1 MKPKL
6 ILILLMA
13 IVPLKFACTPERLS
27 DQGAEIFPIYIAAD
41 VELRQSGLMK
51 TVPVI
56 DDYVHADQNFTLRQK
71 IELLL
76 VQLSERYFNNL
87 SVVMKDVRLTG
98 SLRILHIDLVE
109 NPAYQGPGSLQPYES
124 WYDFFQGSHGG
135 QNTQIILTESLLQRH
150 HQGDWIDALVVLY
163 EGKEFGDFDH
173 IDLKR
178 TIFRYE

>member
-1 MKPKL
+1 MKPKF
-6 ILILLMA
+6 IIILLIA
-13 IVPLKFACTPERLS
+13 IAPGKFACTPEPLS
-27 DQGAEIFPIYIAAD
+27 DQEVEIFPLYIAAD
-41 VELRQSGLMK
+41 VELRQSGLQK

-56 DDYVHADQNFTLRQK
+56 DDYVFSDRNLTLQKK
-71 IELLL
+71 IEIILE
-76 VQLSERYFNNL
+76 QLSKRYFNNL
-87 SVVMKDVRLTG
+87 SVEMNDIRLTG

-109 NPAYQGPGSLQPYES
+109 NHAYQGPGSLQPYEA

>member
-6 ILILLMA
+6 IIILLMA
-13 IVPLKFACTPERLS
+13 IVPLKFACTPEPLS
-27 DQGAEIFPIYIAAD
+27 DQGVEIFPLFIAAD

-56 DDYVHADQNFTLRQK
+56 DDYVHADRNFTLRQK
-71 IELLL
+71 IEFLL
-76 VQLSERYFNNL
+76 VQLSERYFKSL
-87 SVVMKDVRLTG
+87 TIELKDVQTID
-98 SLRILHIDLVE
+98 STRILHIDLVE
-109 NPAYQGPGSLQPYES
+109 NPSYQGPGSLQPYES

-150 HQGDWIDALVVLY
+150 HQGDWIDALVVFY
-163 EGKEFGDFDH
+163 QGKEFGDFDH

>member
-1 MKPKL
+1 MKPKF
-6 ILILLMA
+6 IIILLIA
-13 IVPLKFACTPERLS
+13 IAPLKFACTPEPSS
-27 DQGAEIFPIYIAAD
+27 DQGVEIFPLYIGAD

-56 DDYVHADQNFTLRQK
+56 DDYVHADRNLTLRPK

-76 VQLSERYFNNL
+76 EQLSARYFNNL
-87 SVVMKDVRLTG
+87 SIELKDVQATG
-98 SLRILHIDLVE
+98 SVRILHIDLVE

-150 HQGDWIDALVVLY
+150 HQGDWIDALVVFY
-163 EGKEFGDFDH
+163 QGEEFGDFDH
-173 IDLKR
+173 INLTR

>member
-1 MKPKL
+1 M
-6 ILILLMA
+6 
-13 IVPLKFACTPERLS
+13 
-27 DQGAEIFPIYIAAD
+27 
-41 VELRQSGLMK
+41 QSGLLK

-56 DDYVHADQNFTLRQK
+56 DDYVHADRDFTLTQK

-76 VQLSERYFNNL
+76 EQLSERYFNNL
-87 SVVMKDVRLTG
+87 AIELKDVQIIGTVKT
-98 SLRILHIDLVE
+98 LRIDLVE
-109 NPAYQGPGSLQPYES
+109 NPSYKGPGSLHPYES

-163 EGKEFGDFDH
+163 QGKVFGDFDH

-178 TIFRYE
+178 TFFRYE